1 MNILRK
7 CINIKLLIV
16 FIFLSTPAFAE
27 WIRINSSPPIHDYVN
42 PETIER
48 NGNLITLEQLTDF
61 DRPLFYYSGG
71 LPVLSSHGI
80 YEYNCKQNKYRMLK
94 LDYYSKNKGYGEK
107 IGGVNLSFSFWDNIP
122 NKDHLFFKFACK
134 GIR

>member
-7 CINIKLLIV
+7 CINIKLL
-16 FIFLSTPAFAE
+16 FISLSTPVFAE
-27 WIRINSSPPIHDYVN
+27 WIQINSSPPIHDYVN
-42 PETIER
+42 SETIER

-61 DRPLFYYSGG
+61 DRPLFFYSGG

-80 YEYNCKQNKYRMLK
+80 YEYNCRQKKYRMLK
-94 LDYYSKNKGYGEK
+94 LDYYSKNKGDGEK

-122 NKDHLFFKFACK
+122 NKDYLFFKFACK
-134 GIR
+134 DIK

>member
-1 MNILRK
+1 MQACQMKKLI
-7 CINIKLLIV
+7 ILLIFV
-16 FIFLSTPAFAE
+16 VTPVSAE
-27 WIRINSSPPIHDYVN
+27 WIQINSSPPIHDYVN
-42 PETIER
+42 SETIER

-61 DRPLFYYSGG
+61 DRPLFFYSGG

-122 NKDHLFFKFACK
+122 NKDHLFSKFACK
-134 GIR
+134 DIK